1 MRAHFASDIPASPD
15 TEDVLQQQDTSN
27 ATKESQPNMTAIES
41 HSLLQDRIIEF
52 RSDSSKMAVV
62 GEFVE
67 DVLKKAQEEAN
78 KQQNDK
84 TKNSQQVCFI
94 ILQLID
100 LKKFLNILSKCFIN
114 FQGKNKT
121 QKQSKFI
128 IYMQPIFIL
137 RKFKN

>member
-15 TEDVLQQQDTSN
+15 AEDVLQHQDTSN
-27 ATKESQPNMTAIES
+27 TAKESQSNMTTIES

-84 TKNSQQVCFI
+84 NKNSQQVCFNI
-94 ILQLID
+94 LID
-100 LKKFLNILSKCFIN
+100 STNRS
-114 FQGKNKT
+114 
-121 QKQSKFI
+121 
-128 IYMQPIFIL
+128 
-137 RKFKN
+137 